1 MLWRENKA
9 VVGMMQWILI
19 AAMAL
24 TGAAGC
30 ATDSGQAVPPSAS
43 APQHVEDSN
52 GARFKVTM
60 SGQEFTTDDEIR
72 VDVEILNV
80 TQQPIEFNG
89 KNGCDD
95 GIEVYVSTDGIKQ
108 KFAEK
113 RPENAG
119 EPKFCTEAITN
130 KQLDPGQSVK
140 KSVTLLPG
148 VQTSSGDI
156 NPVTPGRY
164 ELRAELTRIREN
176 DEKIGVSLPIT
187 IKEK

>member
-1 MLWRENKA
+1 MRWREHKA
-9 VVGMMQWILI
+9 VTDMLQWILL

-30 ATDSGQAVPPSAS
+30 TTDAGQAPPPAS

-60 SGQEFTTDDEIR
+60 NGQEFTRDDELR
-72 VDVEILNV
+72 VEVEILNV
-80 TQQPIEFNG
+80 TQQPIAYNG
-89 KNGCDD
+89 LNGCDD
-95 GIEVYVSTDGIKQ
+95 GIRVYVSTDGIKQ
-108 KFAEK
+108 KFVEK

-119 EPKFCTEAITN
+119 EPKLCHQAITN

-140 KSVTLLPG
+140 KSVTLLPA
-148 VQTSSGDI
+148 VEKTSGEI
-156 NPVTPGRY
+156 EPVPPGRY

-176 DEKIGVSLPIT
+176 DEKIGVNLPIT